1 MYTGMVSK
9 YKAIKYS
16 NCQKYPS
23 ATQLMTKCN
32 TGSLHWVSQNYYLSV
47 SLYISKKITNYKKG
61 PYSSCSSVP
70 SACWSYQ
77 LYIT

>member
-32 TGSLHWVSQNYYLSV
+32 TGSLH
-47 SLYISKKITNYKKG
+47 
-61 PYSSCSSVP
+61 
-70 SACWSYQ
+70 
-77 LYIT
+77 